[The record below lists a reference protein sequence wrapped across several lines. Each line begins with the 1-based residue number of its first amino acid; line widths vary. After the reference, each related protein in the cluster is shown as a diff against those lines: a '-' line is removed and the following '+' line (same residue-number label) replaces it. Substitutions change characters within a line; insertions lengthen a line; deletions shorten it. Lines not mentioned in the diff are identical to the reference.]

1 MGKVSISDL
10 AIAVACE
17 LEQYSQDVT
26 DGLKKDVKAVA
37 EEMATDLKRTSPKK
51 TGKYASGWKSRVEYE
66 SRDDIRVRVYNSK
79 KPQLTH
85 LLEKGHAKVNGG
97 RVSGVPHIGP
107 AEAEAEKKLDAN
119 VKVVVKG

>member
-1 MGKVSISDL
+1 MVKVSISDL

-37 EEMATDLKRTSPKK
+37 EEMVTDLKRTSPKK

-97 RVSGVPHIGP
+97 SVSGVPHIGP
-107 AEAEAEKKLDAN
+107 AEAEAEKKLDAK

>member
-1 MGKVSISDL
+1 MGKVAINDL

-17 LEQYSQDVT
+17 LEQYSKDVT
-26 DGLKKDVKAVA
+26 DGLKKDVKAVS
-37 EEMATDLKRTSPKK
+37 EEMVTDLKRTSPKK

-107 AEAEAEKKLDAN
+107 AESEAEKKLDAN